1 MEKPE
6 TWEYERAK
14 RDLKYVE
21 SYLEKIKCEQA
32 SLIGRIY
39 DNSDIEDV
47 NKSSLI
53 EKLYDENYREKD
65 CKELIN
71 YLKSIIFIYEAYE
84 GKFPDNPEDAIIYCD
99 IRKTFCYNYD

>member
-21 SYLEKIKCEQA
+21 SYLEKIKCEQV

-39 DNSDIEDV
+39 DNSDINGV

-84 GKFPDNPEDAIIYCD
+84 GKFPDNPDDAVIYFG
-99 IRKTFCYNYD
+99 RRF